1 MMSVLPAPH
10 LVVAYTA
17 TVGFEH
23 PYGIL
28 LALVKGHQCPTVSVK
43 VGKSLMRAVKVWSH
57 KAIEKA
63 VVTVG

>member
-1 MMSVLPAPH
+1 M
-10 LVVAYTA
+10 VADTTA
-17 TVGFEH
+17 VGLEH

-28 LALVKGHQCPTVSVK
+28 LALVKVINAQPFQVK